1 MKAKISVAL
10 QASAIPTLSGLS
22 GNVSLPSFCPE
33 GFVGILSL

>member
-10 QASAIPTLSGLS
+10 QVLAIPTLSGLS
-22 GNVSLPSFCPE
+22 GIVSLASFCPE

>member
-10 QASAIPTLSGLS
+10 QVLVIPSLSGLS
-22 GNVSLPSFCPE
+22 GTVSLTSFRPE